1 MKENIFINVFF
12 GFHTSFIAYISSKF
26 LLKMELF
33 VHTSQNVGIFEDHV
47 DVQIVFHGF
56 HFPKGCFIPFDFTT
70 CWVYDNRE
78 CYISTC

>member
-1 MKENIFINVFF
+1 
-12 GFHTSFIAYISSKF
+12 
-26 LLKMELF
+26 MELF